1 MSRILTGSL
10 VAWTV
15 LAGAFIAWIQPSP
28 AIAVVLFCQ
37 GLVLLGLVYAIVG
50 MRSANSRLARLYSAT
65 TDSERTAMATRSSLK
80 VEISEIRAG
89 GDRVVSALG
98 KAIQV
103 SNRRLYRQLE
113 ALTNLNAMIPF
124 DRPMPATR
132 GYPASPDLL
141 LLLVD
146 LVRQTR
152 PSLVLECGSGTSTLW
167 FARALRHYGIEG
179 RVVALEHEKE
189 YAEQTRR
196 YLEDHE
202 LGDLAE
208 VREAPLETFLIGDS
222 EWRWY
227 AATAWTDLDDVG
239 LLFVDGP
246 PANTAEKAR
255 FPALPLLVDRLAQ
268 RAVVVVDD
276 LVREDER
283 EIVDNWLIA
292 YPEFTAEKVRL
303 EAGGAILRR
312 TAGA

>member
-1 MSRILTGSL
+1 MSRILAGSL

-15 LAGAFIAWIQPSP
+15 LAGAVIAWIQPSP
-28 AIAVVLFCQ
+28 ATAVVLFCQ
-37 GLVLLGLVYAIVG
+37 GLLLLGLVYVIVG
-50 MRSANSRLARLYSAT
+50 IRSANTRLARLYGAT
-65 TDSERTAMATRSSLK
+65 TASERTAKAARSSLK
-80 VEISEIRAG
+80 AEIGEVRTG

-98 KAIQV
+98 KAIQMN
-103 SNRRLYRQLE
+103 NRRLYRQLE
-113 ALTNLNAMIPF
+113 ALTNLNAMMPF

-167 FARALRHYGIEG
+167 FARALRHFGIEG

-227 AATAWTDLDDVG
+227 AARAWTDLDDVG

-255 FPALPLLVDRLAQ
+255 FPALPLLADRLAQ
-268 RAVVVVDD
+268 TAIIVADD
-276 LVREDER
+276 VVREDER
-283 EIVDNWLIA
+283 EIVDEWLTA

-303 EAGGAILRR
+303 EAGGAVLRR
-312 TAGA
+312 AAGA